1 MSKLLNNI
9 NLQIKRNNCD
19 QESKDVLKLYN
30 ALINNKLKLLLYSF
44 IFTRS
49 YINVVIYNIN
59 KKIKNTYLGKKLHV
73 LVNKSPICNII

>member
-30 ALINNKLKLLLYSF
+30 ALINNKLNSSMLFNELIRLYPDGKGYYNYQVKPAF
-44 IFTRS
+44 INLIREW
-49 YINVVIYNIN
+49 
-59 KKIKNTYLGKKLHV
+59 
-73 LVNKSPICNII
+73 

>member
-30 ALINNKLKLLLYSF
+30 TLINNKLNSSMLFNELIRLYPDGQGYYNYQVKPEF
-44 IFTRS
+44 INLIREW
-49 YINVVIYNIN
+49 
-59 KKIKNTYLGKKLHV
+59 
-73 LVNKSPICNII
+73 